1 MSWQSPKTS
10 ARTGNY
16 SESATRCAHL
26 SFRQHR
32 ARAARELGLELLVLK
47 FAVAE
52 EIERAFEVANSKRA
66 EALLPTSDPMA
77 LDNAKRIA
85 ELSLQY
91 RIPVISPFQKIT
103 EAGGCGRL
111 RAGPFDAISA

>member
-1 MSWQSPKTS
+1 MAALPPKTS

-26 SFRQHR
+26 SLRQHR
-32 ARAARELGLELLVLK
+32 ARASSTSIPSGSRELGLELLVLK

-91 RIPVISPFQKIT
+91 RIPVISPFQEIT
-103 EAGGCGRL
+103 EAGVC
-111 RAGPFDAISA
+111 